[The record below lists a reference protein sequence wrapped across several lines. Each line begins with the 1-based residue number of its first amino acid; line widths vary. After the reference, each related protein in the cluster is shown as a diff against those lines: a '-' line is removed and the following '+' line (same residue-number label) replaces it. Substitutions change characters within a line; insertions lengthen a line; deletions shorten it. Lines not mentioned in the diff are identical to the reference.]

1 MTFCLLLCATAG
13 EVPTLGV
20 ETTVTAT
27 MKATTA
33 YVAFLVRGQGLLIS
47 DAQKACDANITAVS
61 EKIKE
66 RFKTA
71 QIDTTT
77 VNTGTK
83 DFQGWRAAGAKIE
96 PDVTQLVT
104 VTLPPDETLAAEILD
119 IAIRKGAIPFC
130 SDRPELLGAVYYG
143 IDNTEAAEEQLYQ
156 EAAAKL
162 RKEAE
167 RLANLMNS
175 EIIGLPT
182 DVPWAF
188 VFERVDMLPRH
199 PAQLYE
205 AIAYFLFFLIM
216 VGVARYKKDNYG
228 RGFYFG
234 LCITVIFLFRFF
246 IEFLKERQVDFEN
259 VLPID
264 MGQILSIP
272 FVLLGLY
279 FVITKRKK
287 AVR

>member
-1 MTFCLLLCATAG
+1 MRKWIFCLIFGLLFNAFSND
-13 EVPTLGV
+13 EPVL
-20 ETTVTAT
+20 EIKTTVTTTA
-27 MKATTA
+27 KATNA

-130 SDRPELLGAVYYG
+130 SDTTELLGAVYYG

-162 RKEAE
+162 RKKAE
-167 RLANLMNS
+167 LLANSM
-175 EIIGLPT
+175 
-182 DVPWAF
+182 
-188 VFERVDMLPRH
+188 ERKV
-199 PAQLYE
+199 
-205 AIAYFLFFLIM
+205 
-216 VGVARYKKDNYG
+216 
-228 RGFYFG
+228 
-234 LCITVIFLFRFF
+234 
-246 IEFLKERQVDFEN
+246 
-259 VLPID
+259 
-264 MGQILSIP
+264 
-272 FVLLGLY
+272 VLLRDIRSSTDRSSCNTAKFQGIQCILPAP
-279 FVITKRKK
+279 VCSSDPNK
-287 AVR
+287 VRISMDFAAIFEISE